1 MVERS
6 PRLVAAAVAA
16 LLLAGCAVGP
26 NYRRPETPV
35 NERFDAQ
42 PLVTTASPDEI
53 DREWWKRFDDP
64 VLDELVASAAANNR
78 EVAAATARLRA
89 ARAQRRERLFDYLP
103 SITGSARYD
112 NVRQSAA
119 GTPGL
124 PPGTSVGGAPL
135 RRDYELFDVG
145 FDASWEFDLFG
156 RVRRLN
162 ESARAAQQAAEAARN
177 QVVLSIVSEVARNY
191 FELRGA
197 QRQLEVARN
206 NADTQSRALELVN
219 SRLEAG
225 RGTALDT
232 SRAVAQVET
241 TLASV
246 PPLEADVD
254 RAMRRIAVLTGVQ
267 PGQLAGKLSTPQPL
281 PGLPDG
287 LALGSP
293 ESLLRRRPD
302 IRVAERQLASATAA
316 VGVEV
321 ADLFPRV
328 TLNAGIGLTAPRVSQ
343 LDDHGNDRRS
353 FGPALSWG
361 LLDFGHVYQRIR
373 AAGARSAESLANYEQ
388 TVLVALEET
397 ENALSDYARERQRL
411 DHLRRAAAASREAAD
426 LAAQRF
432 EGGVSDFLD
441 ALDAYRTSLIAEDQL
456 AVSETR
462 AATSLVA
469 VYKALGGGWEIAP
482 PVD

>member
-1 MVERS
+1 MAEYVKRVVTTGAG
-6 PRLVAAAVAA
+6 LAA

-26 NYRRPETPV
+26 NYRTPETTV
-35 NERFDAQ
+35 EERFDAQ
-42 PLVTTASPDEI
+42 PLLVTASQEDI
-53 DREWWKRFDDP
+53 DREWWKRFGDP

-89 ARAQRRERLFDYLP
+89 ARAQRRERLFDFLP
-103 SITGSARYD
+103 TITGNAGYD
-112 NVRQSAA
+112 NVRQSRN

-124 PPGTSVGGAPL
+124 PAGAGVSLP
-135 RRDYELFDVG
+135 RDYELFDVG

-162 ESARAAQQAAEAARN
+162 ESARAAQQAAAAARN

-206 NADTQSRALELVN
+206 NAETQSRALALVN

-225 RGTALDT
+225 RGTALDS

-246 PPLEADVD
+246 PPLEAAVD

-267 PGQLAGKLSTPQPL
+267 PGQLNERLSAPQAL
-281 PGLPDG
+281 PALPEG

-293 ESLLRRRPD
+293 EALLRRRPD

-321 ADLFPRV
+321 ADLFPRITV
-328 TLNAGIGLTAPRVSQ
+328 NAGIGLTAPRVSQ
-343 LDDHGNDRRS
+343 LDDPGNDRRS
-353 FGPALSWG
+353 FGPSLSWG

-373 AAGARSAESLANYEQ
+373 AAGARNAESLANYEQ

-397 ENALSDYARERQRL
+397 ENALSDYARERARL
-411 DHLRRAAAASREAAD
+411 DHLRRAAAASREASD

-441 ALDAYRTSLIAEDQL
+441 ALDAYRTSLVAQDQL

-482 PVD
+482 TP